1 MSGDVAASPTPRRT
15 GGLRTRLAALIG
27 AALIIAVGLA
37 TLVQAASA
45 RREVLDQ
52 KRNDAAR
59 LATLVARTST
69 ISQRAPDILDQAIG
83 NQMVAT
89 ARVAAQLV
97 AVGKAA
103 GLSDAQLTEVFSQ
116 VAATSV
122 VKEFWITDPSG
133 RATIHNVPVPFAF
146 SPDPE
151 VQPQAYVFYP
161 LLSEPPDG
169 PPVTQEARVREI
181 DDQVWK
187 YVGVPGV
194 DTSRIINVAVPA
206 DVITQLRRELD
217 VQRFA
222 DTLTRAGDDVRFVE
236 VYDAESNRV
245 ARSTADGVTPPS
257 RTTARRLATTARQSG
272 KVTTAT
278 VGESLFAAAPVTEDG
293 KDLGVVLVSVSLAE
307 ANAAAR
313 DIVTRGLLVG
323 LFALAIG
330 ITLSYFGARRIVRP
344 VELLT
349 SSATA
354 LAADAFDPAALD
366 PVCARTDELGEL
378 ARTFRKMG
386 SEIVDRERRLRE
398 QVATLTVEIDR
409 QRVASDV
416 GEIVDTD
423 FFRDLKARAT
433 EMRRRDRDRGTDT

>member
-1 MSGDVAASPTPRRT
+1 LTKRSDRQSPRRP
-15 GGLRTRLAALIG
+15 GGLRIRLAVLIG
-27 AALIIAVGLA
+27 AALIVAVGLA

-69 ISQRAPDILDQAIG
+69 VSQRAPDILDKAIG
-83 NQMVAT
+83 DQMVAT

-103 GLSDAQLTEVFSQ
+103 GLSDAQLTEVFSR

-122 VKEFWITDPSG
+122 VKEFWITDPTG

-146 SPDPE
+146 SPDPK

-169 PPVTQEARVREI
+169 PPVTQKARVREI
-181 DDQVWK
+181 DDQIWK

-194 DTSRIINVAVPA
+194 DKSRIVNVSVPA
-206 DVITQLRRELD
+206 DVIAQLRRELD

-222 DTLTRAGDDVRFVE
+222 DTLTGAADDVRFVE
-236 VYDAESNRV
+236 VYDAENRRV
-245 ARSTADGVTPPS
+245 ARSSADGVAPPS
-257 RTTARRLATTARQSG
+257 RATARQLANSARQSG
-272 KVTTAT
+272 RVRTET
-278 VGESLFAAAPVTEDG
+278 VGESLFAAAPVTVDG
-293 KDLGVVLVSVSLAE
+293 KDLGVVLVSVSLVE

-313 DIVTRGLLVG
+313 GIVSRGLLVG
-323 LFALAIG
+323 LLALVIG
-330 ITLSYFGARRIVRP
+330 IALSYFGARRIVRP

-349 SSATA
+349 TAATD
-354 LAADAFDPAALD
+354 LAADEFDPAALD
-366 PVCARTDELGEL
+366 PVCDRTDELGEL

-386 SEIVDRERRLRE
+386 SEIIERERRLRE

-409 QRVASDV
+409 SRVERDV
-416 GEIVDTD
+416 SEIVDSD
-423 FFRDLKARAT
+423 FFRDLQTRAA
-433 EMRRRDRDRGTDT
+433 EMRRKDRDRGPDK